1 MASCLSLHCFKLKQQ
16 SVLAQYLLLEKI
28 SGNQRFISEPVQLP
42 GKEYQFA
49 ELPFYKFLGLESQGW
64 LEQRKLFEVKML
76 EGLESWLKKSLII
89 LWLNYN
95 NLIINCSTMTLINS
109 QNVSPSSEE
118 QGPKQPEL
126 LHLYCNS
133 YIILIGALRRASL
146 MSALSWIGLVP
157 KRLFCFKIHPVKDW
171 SV

>member
-89 LWLNYN
+89 L
-95 NLIINCSTMTLINS
+95 
-109 QNVSPSSEE
+109 
-118 QGPKQPEL
+118 
-126 LHLYCNS
+126 
-133 YIILIGALRRASL
+133 
-146 MSALSWIGLVP
+146 
-157 KRLFCFKIHPVKDW
+157 
-171 SV
+171 